1 MANQNVGGKR
11 AAEDNLLLAKRI
23 RLDSSPD
30 EPLSVPLDAV
40 CYGMVS
46 RLADCDFISSV
57 FAKLHLS

>member
-23 RLDSSPD
+23 RLNSSPD

-46 RLADCDFISSV
+46 SLANCD
-57 FAKLHLS
+57 